1 MKINDSSLNLQSK
14 HNYTE
19 VYERKESLTITE
31 HLIEKAD
38 DDDEEKKQGVRSR
51 DRFEHGSL
59 PGKRLGWYKNG
70 KFGTAQTASI
80 EEKAEPEYDGLS
92 ISDMKTRIMKM
103 VLEEVTGKK
112 IDVYNPDEEGKE
124 DGENVP
130 VEAVEGE
137 VVPAGEP
144 QMREVSLHY
153 ELNEMY
159 YEQESLSFEAVGQ
172 VTTEDGRTI
181 SFSTSLS
188 QSREIYEENHTS
200 LKATGTLIDPIVINQ
215 DGRGAKLTDEKVNFD
230 LTADGTDESISNLKD
245 GSSFLA
251 LDRNGNG
258 TIDDG
263 SELFGPTSGNGFGE
277 LRELDSDNNG
287 WIDENDEL
295 FYELRLWKPGEE
307 ATALL
312 ERGVGAIS
320 LDSVG
325 GSFQLKDSEQL
336 TQGVVREQGVWLHEQ
351 TGQAGIVQ
359 EIDLMA

>member
-19 VYERKESLTITE
+19 IYERKESLTISERIPEETE
-31 HLIEKAD
+31 NED
-38 DDDEEKKQGVRSR
+38 RRVRPH
-51 DRFEHGSL
+51 DRYDKLGNN
-59 PGKRLGWYKNG
+59 PGRHLGWYKNG
-70 KFGTAQTASI
+70 KMPQAESVKV
-80 EEKAEPEYDGLS
+80 EEPEFDGLS
-92 ISDMKTRIMKM
+92 ISDIKTRIMKM
-103 VLEEVTGKK
+103 ILEEVTGKK
-112 IDVYNPDEEGKE
+112 IDVYNPDEEGE
-124 DGENVP
+124 ENSENVP
-130 VEAVEGE
+130 LEAVDGE
-137 VVPAGEP
+137 VVPAEEP
-144 QMREVSLHY
+144 QMREVTLHY

-159 YEQESLSFEAVGQ
+159 YEQESLSFEAAGQ

-181 SFSTSLS
+181 SFSTSLY
-188 QSREIYEENHTS
+188 QNREIYEENSTS
-200 LKATGTLIDPIVINQ
+200 LTATGTLIDPIVINQ

-230 LTADGTDESISNLKD
+230 LTADGTEETISNLKE

-263 SELFGPTSGNGFGE
+263 SELFGPTTGNGFGE

-325 GSFQLKDSEQL
+325 GSFQLKDSEQV
-336 TQGVVREQGVWLHEQ
+336 TQGAIREQGIWLHEQ